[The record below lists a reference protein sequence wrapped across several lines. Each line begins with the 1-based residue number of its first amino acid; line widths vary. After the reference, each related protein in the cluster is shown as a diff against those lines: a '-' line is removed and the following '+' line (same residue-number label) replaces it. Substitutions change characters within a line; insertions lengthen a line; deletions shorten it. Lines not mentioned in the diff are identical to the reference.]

1 MSGSTDVHFGQM
13 VFLVGQCPMSDTFL
27 QPYTGFYMKS
37 NTELKWVN
45 HISKVRQM
53 KLKQG
58 RLVLLYFLDYLP
70 GTRIVTL
77 DKTNRKSTIETLEN
91 SLKYVQI

>member
-53 KLKQG
+53 LNVKEIK
-58 RLVLLYFLDYLP
+58 
-70 GTRIVTL
+70 TRSIGVTL
-77 DKTNRKSTIETLEN
+77 FP
-91 SLKYVQI
+91 